1 MKFDGS
7 CTMHEH
13 VIEMIN
19 IVAKL
24 KSMGMEVNEN
34 FLMQFIINS
43 LPSQYAPFQMG
54 YNTIKE
60 KWNVHELHN
69 LLIQEEARLK
79 KQGVHSINLMDQQEA
94 ETKPKKKNGKGKQG
108 LHKVNVS
115 STQVY
120 KKEHK
125 NDKCHFCKKPG
136 HYQKDCLKHKAWF
149 EKKGKLSAFVCFKS
163 NLAEV
168 LYNTWWI
175 DSSCITRVSNT
186 MQGFLTIQ
194 NHKSK

>member
-1 MKFDGS
+1 
-7 CTMHEH
+7 
-13 VIEMIN
+13 
-19 IVAKL
+19 
-24 KSMGMEVNEN
+24 MGMEVNEN

-54 YNTIKE
+54 YNTIKD

-69 LLIQEEARLK
+69 LLIQEEVRLK

-115 STQVY
+115 STQVH

-149 EKKGKLSAFVCFKS
+149 EKKGIPYDPKP
-163 NLAEV
+163 
-168 LYNTWWI
+168 
-175 DSSCITRVSNT
+175 
-186 MQGFLTIQ
+186 
-194 NHKSK
+194 